1 MTQDSQVAEW
11 SRIHLPM
18 QETQVQSL
26 DQEDPLE
33 RRMAPHSSVPDWEIP
48 RTEETRGLTVHR
60 VTQSQMMTEVTN
72 SSNCGI
78 MPTLLRTPFLLQGHA
93 WEQHHAYTSQDTFPT
108 AGTHLRTASCLHFS
122 GHPSLL
128 QGHAWEHHHAYT
140 SQDTLPHCRD
150 TPENTIM
157 PPLLRT
163 PFPTAGTRLRTASK
177 AQWLLHP
184 QGLGLPSPQQ
194 ALRLESG
201 NGRDPTQWSN
211 TLPLLVYPFLPIWL
225 LLASSLLSF

>member
-93 WEQHHAYTSQDTFPT
+93 WEQHHAYTSQDT
-108 AGTHLRTASCLHFS
+108 
-122 GHPSLL
+122 
-128 QGHAWEHHHAYT
+128 
-140 SQDTLPHCRD
+140 LPYCRD

-157 PPLLRT
+157 PTLLRT
-163 PFPTAGTRLRTASK
+163 PFPTAGTRLRTASE